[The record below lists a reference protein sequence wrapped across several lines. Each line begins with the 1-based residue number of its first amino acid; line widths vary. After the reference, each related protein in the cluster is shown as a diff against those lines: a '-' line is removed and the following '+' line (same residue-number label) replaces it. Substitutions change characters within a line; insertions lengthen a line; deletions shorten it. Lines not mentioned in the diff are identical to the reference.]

1 MTIDEFIDKLVTFT
15 RARPRRWILHSN
27 GDIRIGVCCP
37 ITCFSGLDAEYA
49 DEEGLAMGL
58 SINDRQAI
66 VDAADCNDDGDSLRR
81 RLLEACEL
89 KEVKP

>member
-1 MTIDEFIDKLVTFT
+1 MTIDEFINKLAAFT
-15 RARPRRWILHSN
+15 RASPRRWILHSN

-66 VDAADCNDDGDSLRR
+66 VDAADCTYEEDALRR
-81 RLLEACEL
+81 RLLEACGI
-89 KEVKP
+89 KEAKP